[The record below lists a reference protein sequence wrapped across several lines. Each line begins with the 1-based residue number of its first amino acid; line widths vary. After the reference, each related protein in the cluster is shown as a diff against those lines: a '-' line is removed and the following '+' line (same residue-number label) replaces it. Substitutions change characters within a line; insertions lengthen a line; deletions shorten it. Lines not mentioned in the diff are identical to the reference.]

1 MKTIEV
7 CPSTLRPGFS
17 TYSPQAVKELFDGV
31 VVSPFIDIDF
41 ENERDQQQAMENMNN
56 ISISGAQEKFSAI
69 IDDGKIRLAHK
80 GEQAT
85 YILKPAPFNLSLS
98 TRKQIPANEHLT
110 MQIASQVY
118 GIRTASN
125 GLCFS
130 SSGQPVY
137 ITKRF
142 DVINGV
148 KESSQEDF
156 ATVLQMTEEDS
167 DSNFKYHGNYAQ
179 IADAIQLFVPA
190 WMPQMEQFF
199 RMVVFD
205 YLFANEDAHMKNFS
219 LKQKRRVFPGS
230 CIRSYQYLHPYPKW
244 QRPGTDGRAF
254 ARY

>member
-17 TYSPQAVKELFDGV
+17 TYSPQAVKELFDGL

-56 ISISGAQEKFSAI
+56 MSISGAQEKFSAI
-69 IDDGKIRLAHK
+69 IDDGKIRLTHK

-148 KESSQEDF
+148 KESSQEDRGCPH
-156 ATVLQMTEEDS
+156 EE
-167 DSNFKYHGNYAQ
+167 
-179 IADAIQLFVPA
+179 LF
-190 WMPQMEQFF
+190 
-199 RMVVFD
+199 FD
-205 YLFANEDAHMKNFS
+205 
-219 LKQKRRVFPGS
+219 KQKRRVFPGS
-230 CIRSYQYLHPYPKW
+230 CIRSYQHLHSYPKW

-254 ARY
+254 A

>member
-1 MKTIEV
+1 MKTVEV

-56 ISISGAQEKFSAI
+56 MSISGAQEKFSAI
-69 IDDGKIRLAHK
+69 IDDGKIRLTHE
-80 GEQAT
+80 GEQST
-85 YILKPAPFNLSLS
+85 YIL
-98 TRKQIPANEHLT
+98 PANEHLT

-148 KESSQEDF
+148 KEGSQEDF
-156 ATVLQMTEEDS
+156 ATVLQMTEEGS

-179 IADAIQLFVPA
+179 IADAIRRFVPA
-190 WMPQMEQFF
+190 WMPQMEQFA
-199 RMVVFD
+199 VLPD
-205 YLFANEDAHMKNFS
+205 
-219 LKQKRRVFPGS
+219 GS
-230 CIRSYQYLHPYPKW
+230 V
-244 QRPGTDGRAF
+244 
-254 ARY
+254 